1 MIGLLLKGMLSI
13 IPLAPEILVAYSI
26 FAICFDKV
34 RNLELEI
41 YSSKSFFFSVP
52 QMAWGTSLV
61 FDLIYKFLLVL

>member
-26 FAICFDKV
+26 FAICFDRV

-41 YSSKSFFFSVP
+41 YSSKSFFFFS
-52 QMAWGTSLV
+52 AANGLG
-61 FDLIYKFLLVL
+61 DLIGIWTDL

>member
-41 YSSKSFFFSVP
+41 YSSKSFFFS
-52 QMAWGTSLV
+52 AANGLG
-61 FDLIYKFLLVL
+61 DLIGIWTDL